1 MKSVFVVQHL
11 HTLPHG
17 EDDVKMIG
25 VYATRE
31 DAIRATRRLA
41 SQPGFRDS
49 PEIVDQNSTND
60 MQGFHVDEYEI
71 GKDHWLEGYVII

>member
-31 DAIRATRRLA
+31 DAIEATKRLA
-41 SQPGFRDS
+41 IQPRFRELPDV
-49 PEIVDQNSTND
+49 VDYATEN
-60 MQGFHVDEYEI
+60 MQGFHIDEYEI
-71 GKDHWLEGYVII
+71 GKDHWQEGYDTV

>member
-11 HTLPHG
+11 HTLPQG

-31 DAIRATRRLA
+31 DAIEATKRLA
-41 SQPGFRDS
+41 TQPGFCELADV
-49 PEIVDQNSTND
+49 VDYATENT
-60 MQGFHVDEYEI
+60 QGFHIDEYEI
-71 GKDHWLEGYVII
+71 GKDRWQEGYDTV